1 MKPRYLMSPDELA
14 AVGSAG
20 DHEATLMLARFAQH
34 GLRGVP
40 QDPERAALL
49 VRRAADARYPHA
61 MRLLGDR
68 YMRGNGVPED
78 NALSTRWWRDAAA
91 AGDVDAMAN
100 LLDLRTSS
108 SPTEAAEGRH
118 WLRLAASQG
127 HPHALHIQAGG
138 KALEVEDLA
147 AMSLDDM
154 AAAAPIA
161 STNELSWD
169 REGIAA
175 TLAQFN
181 DVIGRWLERLRAAWP
196 MVSVATTIHGAEI
209 DFPCP
214 DVGQLPRSIEA
225 DNDSLEVH
233 VREGLLHLKIYAT
246 KWEEGWSL
254 TLSSF
259 EPHPPIS
266 TQRWLVG
273 ELIAA
278 GAEHGVTI

>member
-1 MKPRYLMSPDELA
+1 MSPDELA

-40 QDPERAALL
+40 QDAERAALL
-49 VRRAADARYPHA
+49 VRGAADAGYPRA

-68 YMRGNGVPED
+68 YMRGNGVPQD
-78 NALSTRWWRDAAA
+78 NALSTRCWRDAAA

-100 LLDLRTSS
+100 LLDLRNSS

-138 KALEVEDLA
+138 SALEVEDLA

-161 STNELSWD
+161 STHELSWD

-181 DVIGRWLERLRAAWP
+181 EHVGRWLERLRAQWP
-196 MVSVATTIHGAEI
+196 NVSVATTMHGTEL

-214 DVGQLPRSIEA
+214 DVSRLPRSIEA
-225 DNDSLEVH
+225 DNDSIEIH
-233 VREGLLHLKIYAT
+233 VRDGLRHLKIYAT
-246 KWEEGWSL
+246 KWDEGWSL
-254 TLSSF
+254 TLDSF

-266 TQRWLVG
+266 AQRWLIG

-278 GAEHGVTI
+278 ASDVGLAL

>member
-1 MKPRYLMSPDELA
+1 MKPRYQMSPDELA
-14 AVGSAG
+14 AAGSAG
-20 DHEATLMLARFAQH
+20 DHEATLLLAHLAQH
-34 GLRGVP
+34 GLRGLP
-40 QDPERAALL
+40 EDKERAALL
-49 VRRAADARYPHA
+49 VRDAATAGYPHA

-68 YMRGNGVPED
+68 YCRGNGVPVD
-78 NALSTRWWRDAAA
+78 NAVAERWWRSAAVG
-91 AGDVDAMAN
+91 GDVDAMAN
-100 LLDLRTSS
+100 LLHLRNST
-108 SPTEAAEGRH
+108 SPTEAAEGAH

-154 AAAAPIA
+154 AAAAPVG
-161 STNELSWD
+161 SSNELTWE

-181 DVIGRWLERLRAAWP
+181 DLVGRWLERLRGTWP
-196 MVSVATTIHGAEI
+196 TVRVNTTTHGTEL

-214 DVGQLPRSIEA
+214 DVQQLPRSIEE

-233 VREGLLHLKIYAT
+233 VRAGLLHLKLDAT
-246 KWEEGWSL
+246 KWEEGWSM
-254 TLSSF
+254 TLDSF

-266 TQRWLVG
+266 SQRWLLG

-278 GAEHGVTI
+278 GADAGVAL